1 MVIKEAFACV
11 HTADQEEPP
20 PHGGDLHAARA
31 RYGHALED
39 WLDLSTGI
47 NPQAYPVSPPPLSA
61 WQRLP
66 ENEDGM
72 ESAARS
78 FYGTQDLLAVAGTQ
92 MAIKLLPALRA
103 PSRVLLSAP
112 SYAEHAYAW
121 GTAGHRLSTR
131 PASQIDD
138 QAVAGADVVV
148 LVNPN
153 NPDGYRYPP
162 ARLQRWREQL
172 ARRGGWLVMDEAFMD
187 VTPAQSLLRH
197 TLPPGL
203 IVLRSFGKFFGLAG
217 ARVGFVCA
225 EPALLEALS
234 AAAGPWA
241 VAGPSRAVA
250 RQALQDRVWQ
260 RRTRHWL
267 EERSSV
273 VARLLDGCGL
283 PPAAS
288 TPLFHW
294 VPTRKARAW
303 QEALAR
309 RGIWTRRFDQPSA
322 LRIGLTRDDAAHKR
336 LRDALLEARA
346 EVESR

>member
-1 MVIKEAFACV
+1 MATKEAFAGV
-11 HTADQEEPP
+11 HSARPERPP
-20 PHGGDLHAARA
+20 RHGGDLHAARA
-31 RYGHALED
+31 CYGLALED

-47 NPQAYPVSPPPLSA
+47 NPHAYPVTSPPPSA

-66 ENEDGM
+66 ESDDGM
-72 ESAARS
+72 ESAART
-78 FYGTQDLLAVAGTQ
+78 FYGTQDLVAVAGTQ
-92 MAIKLLPALRA
+92 MAIKLLPQLRA

-131 PASQIDD
+131 PARSIDD
-138 QAVAGADVVV
+138 QAVTGADVVV

-153 NPDGYRYPP
+153 NPDGYRYPL

-172 ARRGGWLVMDEAFMD
+172 ARRGGWLVVDEAFMD
-187 VTPAQSLLRH
+187 ATPEQSLLRH

-217 ARVGFVCA
+217 TRVGFVCA

-234 AAAGPWA
+234 DAAGPWT

-250 RQALQDRVWQ
+250 RQALLDRVWQ
-260 RRTRHWL
+260 RRTRDWL

-273 VARLLDGCGL
+273 VGRLLDDCGL

-294 VPTRKARAW
+294 VPTDSACAW

-309 RGIWTRRFDQPSA
+309 RGIWTRRFEQPSA
-322 LRIGLTRDDAAHKR
+322 LRIGLTQDDAAHKR
-336 LRDALLEARA
+336 LRDALLAARV
-346 EVESR
+346 EVGAA